1 MKAYLM
7 KHIVYVFALAA
18 IVLALVFAGFSSA
31 QPTAGVK
38 VGDWIEYQVTFTGT
52 PSPDHSITFARM
64 EILDV
69 SGPMIYV
76 NIVSTYANG
85 TQETTKS
92 TLNLQTGQLIDDF
105 IIPPNLQ
112 TGAGFYDSRVGNIT
126 ISNTAQRSYAGA
138 ERTVVS
144 ATSLGNTY
152 IWDQATGVSVEGT
165 SSGEDYTM
173 RSVIS
178 ATNMWTSS
186 GFDPVIVY
194 TFIIIVVIIIVAS
207 AFLLLTRKRHKHVAN
222 PLAA

>member
-1 MKAYLM
+1 MKL
-7 KHIVYVFALAA
+7 KGLALLS
-18 IVLALVFAGFSSA
+18 IVLALSIVCVSTA

-38 VGDWIEYQVTFTGT
+38 AGDWIEYEVTFTGT

-76 NIVSTYANG
+76 NIISTYANG

-105 IIPPNLQ
+105 IIPPNLK
-112 TGAGFYDSRVGNIT
+112 TGDSFYDSRAGNIT
-126 ISNTAQRSYAGA
+126 ISNTEQRTYAGA

-144 ATSLGNTY
+144 ATNLGNTY
-152 IWDQATGVSVEGT
+152 IWDQQTGVSVEGT

-173 RSVIS
+173 HSLAT
-178 ATNMWTSS
+178 ATNMWESAS
-186 GFDPVIVY
+186 LDPVIVY
-194 TFIIIVVIIIVAS
+194 TFIIIVIIIVVAS
-207 AFLLLTRKRHKHVAN
+207 AFLLYTRKRNTSTTAEN
-222 PLAA
+222 PNPA